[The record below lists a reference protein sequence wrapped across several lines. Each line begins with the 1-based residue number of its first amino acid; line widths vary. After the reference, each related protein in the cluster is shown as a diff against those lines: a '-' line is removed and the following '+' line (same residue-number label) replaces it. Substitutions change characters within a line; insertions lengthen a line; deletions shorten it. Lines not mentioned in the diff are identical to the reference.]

1 MNATNSNVEIL
12 RIREL
17 NLDMIAPTTATYK
30 KFEQGG
36 SKLAIVGAP
45 GRGKSSVI
53 GSILYAK
60 KHIFPVAMIVSTV
73 EKDSP
78 YFSKFIPNIFIHDK
92 YDEKQLEKFIQ
103 RQKLSKEHL
112 ECPWAF
118 VVLDDCTDDPS
129 IFRKPVA
136 LMEYLIK
143 TYTNEG
149 DLVLDNCAGS
159 GTTAVASAASNSGAR
174 AWD

>member
-92 YDEKQLEKFIQ
+92 YGEKQLEKFIQ

-129 IFRKPVA
+129 IFRKP
-136 LMEYLIK
+136 L
-143 TYTNEG
+143 
-149 DLVLDNCAGS
+149 
-159 GTTAVASAASNSGAR
+159 
-174 AWD
+174 